1 MEEQAFQQ
9 LSRLWRATEQ
19 GSVLQ
24 GCMLQGSES
33 CSVCQSRLT
42 PWCPE
47 KDHNKYIMDVPLV
60 IELNE
65 NIFYYVTRE
74 TGQKENQLIGSYNQK
89 SQLKVQ
95 SSTSL
100 SKR

>member
-1 MEEQAFQQ
+1 M
-9 LSRLWRATEQ
+9 S
-19 GSVLQ
+19 Q
-24 GCMLQGSES
+24 GCCRDQKAAQSVSQGHLLG
-33 CSVCQSRLT
+33 VQRKT
-42 PWCPE
+42 II
-47 KDHNKYIMDVPLV
+47 DRYIMDVPLAL
-60 IELNE
+60 ELNE

-95 SSTSL
+95 NSTSL

>member
-1 MEEQAFQQ
+1 MLSSHHGSGGL
-9 LSRLWRATEQ
+9 LSRAQCRRDAAGIRKLLSL
-19 GSVLQ
+19 SVRVTFL
-24 GCMLQGSES
+24 
-33 CSVCQSRLT
+33 VY
-42 PWCPE
+42 
-47 KDHNKYIMDVPLV
+47 KDHNRYIMHVPLAL
-60 IELNE
+60 ELNE

-74 TGQKENQLIGSYNQK
+74 TGQKENQLIGSYIQK